1 MRVERGVERLRDRK
15 LELADVGENVLAL
28 LVART

>member
-1 MRVERGVERLRDRK
+1 MERGVERLRDRK
-15 LELADVGENVLAL
+15 LELADVGEKVLAL